1 MKNPWSECNLQML
14 LWACFTT
21 DVYFDFSSKPGPNI
35 PSHRQQVFNSRGVG
49 AQQNKYQESPQS
61 DTAQSK
67 PWSQVGS
74 AQVGQRFQSRSQ
86 SIAHSGQQT
95 QWSRTLRPPL
105 RPLNNPPARALP
117 PQNNTWKF
125 TNSFKPQSTF
135 SAGKQVTN
143 QRPTVQPIHMQVK

>member
-35 PSHRQQVFNSRGVG
+35 PSHRQQGFNSRGVG

-86 SIAHSGQQT
+86 SIAHSGQQP

-125 TNSFKPQSTF
+125 TNGFKPQSTF

-143 QRPTVQPIHMQVK
+143 QRPTAQPIHMQVK